1 MKSIRFIYAASL
13 TAALVLLTATSACNS
28 TGCLENQSSIP
39 LAGFYSSGTE
49 ERVVID
55 SIKVYGLGA
64 PGDSSLTA
72 SIRASQVYLPLRSS
86 AEATSFCFRYLQK
99 DLDCPELIDTLT
111 LEYDSEPRF
120 VSEECGAMYFYHV
133 RRMSY
138 TRHLIDSV
146 AMPDSLINN
155 VDIERLK
162 IYFLTQ
168 EVDDTPGADP
178 DQTEQ
183 EP

>member
-1 MKSIRFIYAASL
+1 MKHVSLLSAATL
-13 TAALVLLTATSACNS
+13 TAMLALASATTGCNS
-28 TGCLENQSSIP
+28 AGCMENQSSIP
-39 LAGFYSSGTE
+39 LAGFYAAGTE

-64 PGDSSLTA
+64 PGDSALT
-72 SIRASQVYLPLRSS
+72 SSVRASQVYLPLRSS
-86 AEATSFCFRYLQK
+86 AATTSFCFRYLQK
-99 DLDCPELIDTLT
+99 NLDIPQLIDTLT
-111 LEYDSEPRF
+111 IDYDSEPRF

-133 RRMSY
+133 RKLTHTS
-138 TRHLIDSV
+138 HLIDSV

-168 EVDDTPGADP
+168 TVDDTPGADP

-183 EP
+183 E